1 MTRGG
6 ISYVPVVLGLIG
18 LLAGLALVSDHNV
31 RTWAVVMSCTTLAA
45 VGYAGY
51 QEQRAQRA
59 VRMAR
64 RRIGTVPYD
73 EVRREMDR
81 ARRHERPL
89 AIARLGFAKSVDGL
103 SSARHMLGE
112 LNSASGRSPWRSTDR
127 FWRDG
132 RNLYLLMPET
142 TAASARAMVGRALH
156 VESETV
162 VDARVASFPEDGVTV
177 GALFQTLGSSPPAA
191 DDVLPQ
197 AAGQVVASASR
208 MAAVRLP
215 HGGSSHG
222 TPRRRP

>member
-1 MTRGG
+1 MTRAG

-45 VGYAGY
+45 VGYGAY

-59 VRMAR
+59 VRLAR
-64 RRIGTVPYD
+64 KRIGTVPYD

-89 AIARLGFAKSVDGL
+89 AIARLEFSKDGGGF
-103 SSARHMLGE
+103 SSARQMLDE
-112 LNSASGRSPWRSTDR
+112 LNKVGARPLWRSTDR

-132 RNLYLLMPET
+132 RNLFLLLPET
-142 TAASARAMVGRALH
+142 RAASALAMVERALRAR
-156 VESETV
+156 SETV
-162 VDARVASFPEDGVTV
+162 VDARVASFPENGVTV

-191 DDVLPQ
+191 DDVMPQ
-197 AAGQVVASASR
+197 SEAGVAAPASGMAHVA
-208 MAAVRLP
+208 VP
-215 HGGSSHG
+215 SSSPTKG
-222 TPRRRP
+222 TPRSRP